1 MRLHDAV
8 LCSCGA
14 EITSRDQQVLQG
26 FSTPA
31 QCATCRDEEAAEGA
45 LLTRHTLTELVA
57 DERRYARTAGPTPS
71 PAPASTTSFLGANG
85 VFVIG
90 LVHVL
95 DADVSVSRT
104 GGRFAVG
111 TEMLTV
117 GGSRA
122 THLVD
127 AVHEQCAEVAA
138 GLADHGQG
146 AVPVTPVLCFVEAQ
160 LPRRARNRSFA
171 TCGSQ
176 MR

>member
-1 MRLHDAV
+1 VLANPDRAAPGADDSSTFEPQEASAPRKLSGIRPGRVPLTLHSRT
-8 LCSCGA
+8 LP
-14 EITSRDQQVLQG
+14 EIGTSVDHLFV
-26 FSTPA
+26 
-31 QCATCRDEEAAEGA
+31 
-45 LLTRHTLTELVA
+45 
-57 DERRYARTAGPTPS
+57 
-71 PAPASTTSFLGANG
+71 GANG
-85 VFVIG
+85 VFVID
-90 LVHVL
+90 LVHVP

-104 GGRFAVG
+104 GGRFAGG